1 MGWKRNPWTHLYEW
15 VRFMSQE
22 GFDEARMLKAFEIND
37 ATKMDPSKPEDVAL
51 AKVIIKDALGEV
63 VNKNWP
69 QF

>member
-1 MGWKRNPWTHLYEW
+1 
-15 VRFMSQE
+15 MSQE